1 MADFDAAAG
10 LSFAHLAGLAL
21 AASAS
26 DDDENDKKAPA
37 AESDEDGDEDEKPAK
52 KDSKKAKK
60 AVKEDDEE
68 SAEWDDADASEEDDD
83 ADEDEDEDEDDKPV
97 KRPVDAKSAT
107 KAERTHWAAVLGSKA
122 FARAP
127 ALGAKMLATTGLSAK
142 AIVGMLRE
150 AQAASAPRS
159 ASASRSERNPT
170 VGANAPAPRGEVS
183 ASIDRMAALMG
194 ARSGAA
200 RK

>member
-83 ADEDEDEDEDDKPV
+83 ADEDEDEDDKPV